1 MSDTP
6 LTRAEIRAEIARLR
20 AANAEIRRQIDAQ
33 QSLIEQLQNQLPE
46 EHSEQNT
53 SNNNN
58 NSAPAAGGKKSR
70 KRHNKKSKRQYKYKN
85 M

>member
-20 AANAEIRRQIDAQ
+20 AANAEIRRQIAVRE
-33 QSLIEQLQNQLPE
+33 SLIEQLQNQLPE
-46 EHSEQNT
+46 EYSEQNA
-53 SNNNN
+53 SNNN
-58 NSAPAAGGKKSR
+58 NSAPAADGKKSR